1 MENVKV
7 DIFVMNAVGIGINLP
22 LLQALVNVSRDIFV
36 NLGAGYNEVVYHRAF
51 EVALRTEPC
60 LQQLGAKYQTEVIT
74 PVIYKGFNIGHGRID
89 LIVTDA
95 SKRSMIIELKS
106 LSNFGSDTGVTQIKN
121 YMKQYSINEGL
132 VINFGQPNKACSLGE
147 LGIKFIYGDK
157 IYNFVNDTFVE
168 QVNMNIS

>member
-7 DIFVMNAVGIGINLP
+7 DTFAMNAVGIGINLP
-22 LLQALVNVSRDIFV
+22 LLQALVAISRDIF
-36 NLGAGYNEVVYHRAF
+36 NTIGAGYNEVIYHKAF

-60 LQQLGAKYQTEVIT
+60 LQQLGVKYQTEVIT

-95 SKRSMIIELKS
+95 SKRSIIIELKS

-121 YMKQYSINEGL
+121 YMKQYSINEGII
-132 VINFGQPNKACSLGE
+132 INFGQPNKTSVSGE
-147 LGIKFIYGDK
+147 LGIKFIFMDK
-157 IYNFVNDTFVE
+157 IYNFVNETFVE
-168 QVNMNIS
+168 QVNMNIN